1 MEDTETFE
9 VKGEKKKPKPTKK
22 TPTNSFTQ
30 INSAIKVKTNIFKL
44 QRQKTS

>member
-9 VKGEKKKPKPTKK
+9 VKGGGGGTPTKK
-22 TPTNSFTQ
+22 NPTNSFTQ